1 MDVEQRYRLA
11 KQIATK
17 VGKKIS
23 DLHFDQI
30 EIEFK
35 DKHLEDPVT
44 NLDKLAQNLI
54 VESIKEKFDSDHIYA
69 EENQAHNIDLKST
82 KLWVIDPIDGT
93 ANFMHGSPFWGVS
106 IAFAH
111 NGQVVFGLVFCP
123 ELDFL
128 YEAFNGKGAYL
139 NGNLITVSKIALLE
153 HSLIT
158 SGITHNLK
166 KETEKKEKKLKMFLK
181 LFEKAQRLRILGSS
195 VLQICE
201 VAAGHSEAFVGTGLK
216 AWDFAAANKILEEA
230 GGKTSTMNNQPV
242 ILGHQDMICSNGL
255 IHDQLLELV
264 DR

>member
-1 MDVEQRYRLA
+1 
-11 KQIATK
+11 
-17 VGKKIS
+17 
-23 DLHFDQI
+23 
-30 EIEFK
+30 
-35 DKHLEDPVT
+35 
-44 NLDKLAQNLI
+44 
-54 VESIKEKFDSDHIYA
+54 
-69 EENQAHNIDLKST
+69 
-82 KLWVIDPIDGT
+82 
-93 ANFMHGSPFWGVS
+93 MHGSPFWGVS